1 MRILFDQ
8 GVPRGLTASLRDHE
22 VTEARKLKWEG
33 ISNGE
38 LLKLTEGAGFDLLV
52 TTDKNMRYEQ
62 NLANRKISIVVLG
75 NSPWRLVRRHLVE
88 VVTAVNA
95 PGRAATSRSIYRSSE
110 IRRVWN
116 GAGGYCFMI
125 RIVNSP
131 LPPAASL
138 TIRTFPPQPTALR
151 FRMLL
156 ALSANGRTT
165 NPSPHSRRTRRRRRL
180 R

>member
-1 MRILFDQ
+1 LVPAGLMRILFDQ

-22 VTEARKLKWEG
+22 VTEARKVKWEG

-95 PGRAATSRSIYRSSE
+95 ARPGSYVEVDIPFE
-110 IRRVWN
+110 
-116 GAGGYCFMI
+116 
-125 RIVNSP
+125 
-131 LPPAASL
+131 
-138 TIRTFPPQPTALR
+138 
-151 FRMLL
+151 
-156 ALSANGRTT
+156 
-165 NPSPHSRRTRRRRRL
+165 
-180 R
+180 

>member
-1 MRILFDQ
+1 
-8 GVPRGLTASLRDHE
+8 LRDHE
-22 VTEARKLKWEG
+22 VTEARKVKWEG

-95 PGRAATSRSIYRSSE
+95 ARPGSYVEVDIPFE
-110 IRRVWN
+110 
-116 GAGGYCFMI
+116 
-125 RIVNSP
+125 
-131 LPPAASL
+131 
-138 TIRTFPPQPTALR
+138 
-151 FRMLL
+151 
-156 ALSANGRTT
+156 
-165 NPSPHSRRTRRRRRL
+165 
-180 R
+180 